1 MDDKTF
7 LLALRDYIEQSE
19 EFLESERGMG
29 RSLKELISEDQM
41 PDVYAE
47 VLRRLGDM
55 GGLA

>member
-7 LLALRDYIEQSE
+7 LLALRDYIELSE
-19 EFLESERGMG
+19 QIYENEVGSG
-29 RSLKELISEDQM
+29 RSLNDLISQGDM